1 MGRRILAS
9 VAFTAIALLTWVAA
23 SKGNS
28 PRSIVALPMDALPDA
43 PFPDGLTTVVANAPF
58 KTYRVNG
65 ESRAARVV
73 RTPATIMR
81 EVKVPRGGGRLDTFF
96 SPLTQSMVL
105 SITVNDAPPQRFD
118 AQPGSWTPVRVD
130 LGTSS
135 APIHVV
141 ERLDGPA
148 GASALWGQDR
158 ISPTGS
164 RPAAPDVVVI
174 TLDTV
179 RPDYLTPYA
188 PAVATTPVLAQLAH
202 QGTRFDQAISVSSW
216 TTPAH
221 AALFTGAYPRLGLGF
236 TERLEPSALT
246 LAEIFSAAG
255 YVTIGR
261 SGGPCIDS
269 AFGFQ
274 QGFRTYHDSSNAK
287 NAEEMTRWAQQRVT
301 RVARGAPL
309 FLFLNYFDAHELN
322 SGVTGE
328 EWQAAERG
336 TVRLG
341 GAPLEHLRA
350 AYRFD
355 IAAIDRQLGRLFDTI
370 RQARDWDNTIV
381 VVVGDHG
388 QLLGERGFVGHGF
401 TLDEELIRI
410 PLIVKG
416 LPSSGLAHH
425 EYPEQVQISDVF
437 TVILELAGLRPSG
450 SGSLTHSIASG
461 EPFRTLTFASYH
473 QPARPEVTSLRR
485 WVSET
490 LEAVRTDSTKVVRDA
505 EGHVTTYRV
514 DGATQV
520 AVPSSAIAERLLA
533 ELQAKHLEIAPARA
547 GTLLPLPG
555 DVADRLR
562 ALGYIH

>member
-1 MGRRILAS
+1 MRTRVLTS
-9 VAFTAIALLTWVAA
+9 VASALVVVLVWIAA
-23 SKGNS
+23 SRGDS
-28 PRSIVALPMDALPDA
+28 RHGMVPLPMDALPDA
-43 PFPDGLTTVVANAPF
+43 AFPAGVTTVVADAPL

-65 ESRAARVV
+65 ESRTARVV
-73 RTPATIMR
+73 SAPATVTRTIT
-81 EVKVPRGGGRLDTFF
+81 VPRGGGLLGTYL
-96 SPLTQSMVL
+96 SALTQPAVL
-105 SITVNDAPPQRFD
+105 SVTVDDGAPQRFD
-118 AQPGSWTPVRVD
+118 AQPGVWTTVRVD
-130 LGTSS
+130 LGRDT
-135 APIHVV
+135 APVRVV
-141 ERLDGPA
+141 ERLEAPA
-148 GASALWGQDR
+148 GSTVLWGDDR
-158 ISPTGS
+158 VSPTGS
-164 RPAAPDVVVI
+164 RPAAPDVIVI

-179 RPDYLTPYA
+179 RPDYLTPYV
-188 PAVATTPVLAQLAH
+188 PGLGTTPVLAQLAR

-221 AALFTGAYPRLGLGF
+221 AALFTGQYPRRGLGF

-255 YVTIGR
+255 YATVGR

-269 AFGFQ
+269 TFGFQ
-274 QGFRTYHDSSNAK
+274 QGFRTYHDSSNVK
-287 NAEEMTRWAQQRVT
+287 NADEMTQWALQRIT

-309 FLFLNYFDAHELN
+309 FMFLNYFDAHELN

-328 EWQAAERG
+328 EWQAADRG
-336 TVRLG
+336 TVRLE
-341 GAPLEHLRA
+341 GAALEHLRA

-355 IAAIDRQLGRLFDTI
+355 IAAIDRQLGRLFDGI

-416 LPSSGLAHH
+416 LPSSGLARRQ
-425 EYPEQVQISDVF
+425 YREQVQISDVF
-437 TVILELAGLRPSG
+437 PLILELAGMRPAG
-450 SGSLTHSIASG
+450 SGSLTHKIVSG
-461 EPFRTLTFASYH
+461 EPLRTLTFASYH
-473 QPARPEVTSLRR
+473 QPSRPEVTSLRR

-505 EGHVTTYRV
+505 EGRVTMYRL
-514 DGATQV
+514 DGASETIV
-520 AVPSSAIAERLLA
+520 SSSPIGERLLA
-533 ELQAKHLEIAPARA
+533 ELRGRHPETMPTLAS
-547 GTLLPLPG
+547 TLLPLPA